1 MRCELDQCCKGK
13 AANRQLY
20 DELERAAGNPVRR
33 IVQNL
38 SQYDKAS

>member
-20 DELERAAGNPVRR
+20 DELERQVDDEPAGP
-33 IVQNL
+33 
-38 SQYDKAS
+38 DH